1 MAEAIPA
8 LKAAE
13 DAVNCITKADIAVLK
28 GLAKPPPDVK
38 NVTAVVCMFFGIKP
52 DVKMNPETQKK
63 EKDYWGPSVK
73 MMMDPNFLK
82 NLVGYDKEGIQQDLV
97 DTIHP
102 IITQDN
108 FQAERLKNVS
118 AVAMNLAKWVHAMD
132 KFYRVNKI
140 VKPKKEQLAIA
151 EEKYASVMKV
161 LKVKQSELQKIVDK
175 VNALEADLRD
185 TQNRKASLEA

>member
-82 NLVGYDKEGIQQDLV
+82 NLINYDKEGIQQDLV
-97 DTIHP
+97 DQIAP

-175 VNALEADLRD
+175 VNALEADLNA
-185 TQNRKASLEA
+185 TQ

>member
-97 DTIHP
+97 DTINP